1 MKNGSLLQSHDEN
14 KEKERQMVKAAISF
28 EDVALVKG
36 HKKRNQLV
44 NRNVFFGTG
53 SNFWNSIYDQL
64 CSIYDM
70 NSIKHIWGFLEMV
83 PTGSRMVHMY
93 LDPTARDP
101 LFSLDKF
108 QFLSRLL
115 EESQKI
121 KTYMVSYAVP
131 VKTTIRSCLKKPWK
145 FYWRMKHVQEIRLKP
160 IATIS

>member
-1 MKNGSLLQSHDEN
+1 
-14 KEKERQMVKAAISF
+14 
-28 EDVALVKG
+28 
-36 HKKRNQLV
+36 
-44 NRNVFFGTG
+44 
-53 SNFWNSIYDQL
+53 
-64 CSIYDM
+64 
-70 NSIKHIWGFLEMV
+70 MV
-83 PTGSRMVHMY
+83 PTESRMVHMY

-101 LFSLDKF
+101 LSRWISFI
-108 QFLSRLL
+108 LSRLL